1 MIVTTASEPVVIDSS
16 GWLEYITGDEK
27 AALFAPYFENDVR
40 VLVPV
45 IVLYEVR
52 KVLLRLE
59 SLIPKSDVQI
69 FESEALRHEVIYI
82 DEYIAMSAATFSLNY
97 KLAMADALIYAT
109 AQRHSAR
116 LVTSDT
122 HFANVPGVTIL

>member
-1 MIVTTASEPVVIDSS
+1 MIVTTVSEPVVIDSS
-16 GWLEYITGDEK
+16 GWLEYITGDVK
-27 AALFAPYFENDVR
+27 ADLFAPYFETDIR

-59 SLIPKSDVQI
+59 ALTPRNNVQI
-69 FESEALRHEVIYI
+69 FESEALRRDVIYI
-82 DEYIAMSAATFSLNY
+82 DEYIAMSAATASLNY

-122 HFANVPGVTIL
+122 HFANAPGVTIL

>member
-16 GWLEYITGDEK
+16 GWLEYITGDVK
-27 AALFAPYFENDVR
+27 ADLFAPYFETDVR

-45 IVLYEVR
+45 VVLYEVR

-59 SLIPKSDVQI
+59 ALTPRNNVQI
-69 FESEALRHEVIYI
+69 FESEALRRDVIYI
-82 DEYIAMSAATFSLNY
+82 DEYIAMSAASVSLNY

>member
-1 MIVTTASEPVVIDSS
+1 MIATTVSEPVVIDSS
-16 GWLEYITGDEK
+16 GWLEYITGDAK
-27 AALFAPYFENDVR
+27 AELFAPYFETDVR

-52 KVLLRLE
+52 KVLLRFE
-59 SLIPKSDVQI
+59 SLMLKKDVQM
-69 FESEALRHEVIYI
+69 FESEALRRDVIYI
-82 DEYIAMSAATFSLNY
+82 DEYIAMSAATVSLHY

-109 AQRHSAR
+109 AQRHRAR

>member
-1 MIVTTASEPVVIDSS
+1 SGKTTTVIVTTVSEPVVIDSS
-16 GWLEYITGDEK
+16 GWLEYITGDVK
-27 AALFAPYFENDVR
+27 ADLFAPYFETDIR

-59 SLIPKSDVQI
+59 ALTPRNNVQI
-69 FESEALRHEVIYI
+69 FESEALRRDVIYI
-82 DEYIAMSAATFSLNY
+82 DEYIAMSAATASLNY

-116 LVTSDT
+116 L
-122 HFANVPGVTIL
+122 